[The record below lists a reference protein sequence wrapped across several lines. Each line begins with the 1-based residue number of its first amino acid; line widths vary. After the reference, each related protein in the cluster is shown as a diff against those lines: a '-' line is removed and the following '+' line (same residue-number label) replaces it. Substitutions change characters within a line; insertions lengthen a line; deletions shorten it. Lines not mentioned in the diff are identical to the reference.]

1 MPGVKYNS
9 LLKECSINTFRSRG
23 KGGQHVNKTESA
35 VRITHLPTGIVVTC
49 QDERSQYR
57 NKQICLKRLQ
67 EKLNEMNKK
76 PKRRVKTLLPRAA
89 NEGRIRAKKKQ
100 SLKKNMRK
108 TPGVDDN

>member
-1 MPGVKYNS
+1 M
-9 LLKECSINTFRSRG
+9 KECHFDTFRSRG
-23 KGGQHVNKTESA
+23 KGGQHVNKTDSA

-76 PKRRVKTLLPRAA
+76 PKRRIKTLLPRAA
-89 NEGRIRAKKKQ
+89 DEGRIRAKKKQ
-100 SLKKNMRK
+100 SLKKNLRK
-108 TPGVDDN
+108 PPSLDEN

>member
-1 MPGVKYNS
+1 MPLPKYDS
-9 LLKECSINTFRSRG
+9 LLKECSIDTFRSGG

-76 PKRRVKTLLPRAA
+76 PKWRIKTRMPRSAR
-89 NEGRIRAKKKQ
+89 EGRIRAKKKH
-100 SLKKNMRK
+100 SLKKNLRK
-108 TPGVDDN
+108 PPSLDEN